1 MNDWCVIVVR
11 FLRFHFVFFSQKEKE
26 RGDKQGIES
35 TSIICKRRMQ
45 MIASERKRSDILSIQ
60 NARERIALL
69 ILMRSSRHGPFRDFF
84 ERFTLCVG
92 GGRKGESVGPKP
104 RKEYQFWI
112 RSGRP
117 FEREKERERRENRR
131 EDSLSLSL
139 FPFPFPSLPSRP
151 VPNWF
156 LSVLSRDSR
165 SRGWY
170 SSRRTS
176 TNDSLWSSWRTL
188 LSRFEREKRGEKK
201 RALANWWSNAT
212 ADPPDGLS
220 FLLSSFYFSGRY
232 VQGFDSLVNL
242 ITARLDLSLP
252 VAWVDRIA
260 DVVA

>member
-176 TNDSLWSSWRTL
+176 TIRYDRRGERSYLDSRGKN
-188 LSRFEREKRGEKK
+188 EAKKRGLLLIGDPT
-201 RALANWWSNAT
+201 RRQIRRT
-212 ADPPDGLS
+212 ASP
-220 FLLSSFYFSGRY
+220 SFYPLSISPDDTSKG
-232 VQGFDSLVNL
+232 L
-242 ITARLDLSLP
+242 IVWL
-252 VAWVDRIA
+252 I
-260 DVVA
+260 

>member
-1 MNDWCVIVVR
+1 M
-11 FLRFHFVFFSQKEKE
+11 H
-26 RGDKQGIES
+26 
-35 TSIICKRRMQ
+35 
-45 MIASERKRSDILSIQ
+45 
-60 NARERIALL
+60 ARELSL

-84 ERFTLCVG
+84 ERFTLCIG

-117 FEREKERERRENRR
+117 FHLEKERERKETTREQKRG
-131 EDSLSLSL
+131 LSLSL
-139 FPFPFPSLPSRP
+139 FPFSSLPSRP

-176 TNDSLWSSWRTL
+176 TNDSLWSSSWTL

-212 ADPPDGLS
+212 ADLADGLLS
-220 FLLSSFYFSGRY
+220 FILFLFLRTIRPR
-232 VQGFDSLVNL
+232 V
-242 ITARLDLSLP
+242 R
-252 VAWVDRIA
+252 
-260 DVVA
+260 